1 MYQKRSS
8 DSSQRVVAA
17 GRRLPVAGWL
27 PLVRERDDG
36 GHEAAADCIITDRPF
51 TSFRTENRAF

>member
-17 GRRLPVAGWL
+17 GRRLAGWLL
-27 PLVRERDDG
+27 PLVRDG
-36 GHEAAADCIITDRPF
+36 GHEAAADCIITDRPL